1 MKLRALIV
9 DDEPPA
15 RKRLR
20 GMLQAEADVEI
31 AGEAEDGTS
40 AIDAIERLRPDV
52 VFLDVQMPGMDGFEI
67 VAALGEEACPPVVFV
82 TAHDQFALRAFD
94 AHAVDYL
101 LKPFDR
107 ERLGHAIARVR
118 RMAGSDALRTQMAAL
133 IAETGRLRPARR
145 LMIRD
150 AGRIYFV
157 DLDDV
162 TWIGSAGHYA
172 ELHASTGRHLIRES
186 MARLEARLDPRRF
199 MRIHRG
205 AIVNVDRIA
214 EMHVISHGELDLVLE
229 SGATLRVSRTYAA
242 ALQARLGGGAAL

>member
-20 GMLQAEADVEI
+20 GMLQLEPDVEV

-40 AIDAIERLRPDV
+40 ALDAIGRLRPDV

-67 VAALGEEACPPVVFV
+67 VAALGPEACPPVVFV

-94 AHAVDYL
+94 AHAIDYL

-107 ERLGHAIARVR
+107 ERLRQALSRVR
-118 RMAGSDALRTQMAAL
+118 RLSGSDALRARLASL
-133 IAETGRLRPARR
+133 IAETGRLRPPRR
-145 LMIRD
+145 LMVRD

-162 TWIGSAGHYA
+162 DWIASAGHYA
-172 ELHASTGRHLIRES
+172 EVHASSGTHLMRES
-186 MARLEARLDPRRF
+186 MARLESRLDTRRF
-199 MRIHRG
+199 ARVHRG

-214 EMHVISHGELDLVLE
+214 ALHPISHGELDLVLKG
-229 SGATLRVSRTYAA
+229 GAKLRVSRTYAA
-242 ALQARLGGGAAL
+242 SLQARLSQ